1 MVGTQKRSGRG
12 VDWREVAWWTALL
25 VLMGT
30 ILALATLAN
39 AG

>member
-1 MVGTQKRSGRG
+1 MVGTQKRTKPR
-12 VDWREVAWWTALL
+12 VDWREVVWWTALL

-30 ILALATLAN
+30 ILALATVVN

>member
-1 MVGTQKRSGRG
+1 MVGTQKRTKPR
-12 VDWREVAWWTALL
+12 VDWREVVWWSALL

-30 ILALATLAN
+30 ILALATLVN